1 MDNGNTYINDIMTV
15 TDVNMGERENIL
27 DRKTE
32 KEINLDKK
40 KRAQNKDRSDGELS
54 EADFMA
60 LSRAEQLAIA
70 EKYWNGRTD
79 TYDDDKKFKFSYTHL
94 GTLCERLGFRKGI
107 VDTKKGGVKES
118 KLYIEHG
125 RRGNTVEKK
134 VTFSEKT
141 ISKFNDL
148 LGKENSLSNI
158 ERSKILDAILL
169 EALENKLAAKNAGA
183 FSVAYK
189 PVKEEILI

>member
-1 MDNGNTYINDIMTV
+1 MDDGYTYINDIKTV
-15 TDVNMGERENIL
+15 TDVAMGVRENNQDL
-27 DRKTE
+27 KTE
-32 KEINLDKK
+32 NEINPKKK

-60 LSRAEQLAIA
+60 LSRTEQLNLA

-79 TYDDDKKFKFSYTHL
+79 TYDKDKKFKFSYTHL

-107 VDTKKGGVKES
+107 VDMKKDGVKES

-125 RRGNTVEKK
+125 RREKTVEKK

-148 LGKENSLSNI
+148 LGKDNKLSNI
-158 ERSKILDAILL
+158 EKSKILDVILL
-169 EALENKLAAKNAGA
+169 EALEGKLAAKNAGA

-189 PVKEEILI
+189 PVKEEVLI